1 MITQLKNP
9 IQTQVTVNATLAKA
23 WDCYTNPKHITQWTF
38 ASDDWCCPSSTNDL
52 IIGGIF
58 TTRMEAKDGSFG
70 FDMSG
75 FYTVVE
81 NQKQINYTMSTI
93 EDANKEDTRH
103 AEVHFESIDDN
114 TTEVTV
120 IFEPENENPIEMQ
133 QEGWQAILNNYK
145 KHTES
150 C

>member
-1 MITQLKNP
+1 MNHILKNP
-9 IQTQVTVNATLAKA
+9 ITTQVVVKATLAKA

-38 ASDDWCCPSSTNDL
+38 ASDDWHCPSSTNDL
-52 IIGGIF
+52 QEGGLF
-58 TTRMEAKDGSFG
+58 STRMEAKDGSFG
-70 FDMSG
+70 FDMGG
-75 FYTVVE
+75 FYTLVD
-81 NQKQINYTMSTI
+81 NQKQINYTMSSI

-103 AEVHFESIDDN
+103 AEVYFKSIDDE

-120 IFEPENENPIEMQ
+120 IFEPENENPTEMQ
-133 QEGWQAILNNYK
+133 QGGWQAILNNYK